1 MSSGPAAFDS
11 FDPQIAET
19 MKGVSLGSTGLPAY
33 LGMNVVEVGP
43 GTLTAAIEVGEE
55 LLNPFGSAHGGVLA
69 ALIDHVLGAVLLPL
83 VPRGAWPATTE
94 FKMNF
99 LAPVAPGTLTAT
111 STVLSLTKRTG
122 IVRIEASSGGR
133 LVGLALGTVTI
144 SAPRTAAEQAP

>member
-1 MSSGPAAFDS
+1 VSRGPETFES
-11 FDPQIAET
+11 FDPGVAEE
-19 MKGVSLGSTGLPAY
+19 MKGQSLGTTGLPAY

-43 GTLTAAIEVGEE
+43 GTLTASVEVGKE

-99 LAPVAPGTLTAT
+99 LAPVLPGTLTAT

-122 IVRIEASSGGR
+122 IVRIEAFNGGR
-133 LVGLALGTVTI
+133 LVGLALGTVTVGT
-144 SAPRTAAEQAP
+144 PRTPPES